1 VLAAPLLLAACD
13 SMKEW
18 AQEWRAVPPGVGG
31 RELRAAAPPQSLND
45 NGGASGA
52 LIGSGR
58 EIHVPAD
65 LVNSSVG
72 AEIGR
77 WLSVPERQALADAS
91 QKAATGVRN
100 TRLAWSATAPSG
112 DVTAEGWIA
121 PVSDPYRSSHGQICR
136 DVRQAL
142 VRNDQAMAQE
152 LSLCR
157 EELVSGAAIW
167 TIPHWP

>member
-52 LIGSGR
+52 LIGGGR

-65 LVNSSVG
+65 LVNNSVG
-72 AEIGR
+72 SEIGR
-77 WLSVPERQALADAS
+77 WLSLPERQALADAS

-100 TRLAWSATAPSG
+100 TRLAWSATAPTG

-142 VRNDQAMAQE
+142 VRNEQAMAQE

-157 EELVSGAAIW
+157 EELVSGATVW